1 MKTARNSKEDKT
13 RNVRNENTVTEI
25 MNAFDVLICREDRD
39 KQRIKLLKD
48 RSIEIF

>member
-1 MKTARNSKEDKT
+1 MKTARNSKKDKKK
-13 RNVRNENTVTEI
+13 VRNENTVTEI
-25 MNAFDVLICREDRD
+25 MNAFGGLICRLDRD